1 MNISWRSILTL
12 LVLGGFI
19 ALLSL
24 PFGSIPPIGPLLS
37 PATGFWRQAAENYKQ
52 EELLD
57 FPGLQ
62 APVKVSFDK
71 HRIPH
76 IHAQSEADAY
86 FAQGYLTARDR
97 LWQMDMTARH
107 AGGRLAE
114 ILGPQLVE
122 TDRKQRRLGLL
133 LAAEQSAKAW
143 KKSPDY
149 PLIEAFVAGINTYIN
164 RLKARDYPLEYKLMQ
179 FKPEPWSVLH
189 SALILKSM
197 EQTLCFGNND
207 LQATHAL
214 QWLGRDSFDL
224 IYPEYNPAESPVIP
238 SGTAF
243 AKYTP
248 PPSQYGA
255 LPALQKL
262 LPRESLP
269 QAPEFIGSNN
279 WALSGSKTASGYP
292 ILCNDPHLKLT
303 LPSIWYQLQIET
315 PEMNVRGVSLPGL
328 PGIIIGHN
336 QDIAWGVTNVGQDV
350 LDWYSIQWTDPQKEH
365 YLLDGKEKAVKKVV
379 EVIRVKGA
387 KPIRDTVRYT
397 VWGPV
402 VYEDPD
408 NTYADLA
415 MQWTALLPPQK
426 EQVGTFLHI
435 DKAKNYEE
443 FRQAL
448 RSHQSPPQNFAF
460 ASKDGDIAL
469 IIAGKFPIRRPE
481 QGRFVQDGSQS
492 QNAWQGFI
500 PFEEL
505 PQVLNPERGFVS
517 SANQRSTDLS
527 YPYYYTGRFAD
538 YRGRY
543 INRCLQNM
551 EKAGIEDMKKLQCS
565 TYSLQ
570 AEEILPALLSH
581 LPETDFS
588 EVENQML
595 DSLRQWDYRFNTHSK
610 AAPLFVAWW
619 QAFYRLSWDE
629 WFSRRD
635 SLPLLMP
642 ESWRTIALLDS
653 LPQANFWDIQNTDFR
668 EEAADVVLAAFRQ
681 MSEQLADDFSKANFN
696 WGNYRPFDLNHLA
709 KLKPF
714 SRQKLSVSGHPTAP
728 KAVRNSF
735 GPSWRMI
742 VELSPQPHAL
752 GIYPGGQSGNPGSP
766 YYDDLLPLWLKDQ
779 YEPLEE

>member
-1 MNISWRSILTL
+1 MRFSLRSTAL
-12 LVLGGFI
+12 LIALASLI
-19 ALLSL
+19 ALLSY
-24 PFGSIPPIGPLLS
+24 PFASMPPVGPLLS
-37 PATGFWRQAAENYKQ
+37 PATGFWRQAVENDKQ
-52 EELLD
+52 EEVLD

-76 IHAQSEADAY
+76 IYAQTETDAY

-114 ILGPQLVE
+114 ILGPELVE
-122 TDRKQRRLGLL
+122 TDRQQRRLGLL
-133 LAAEQSAKAW
+133 LAAEESVKAW
-143 KKSPDY
+143 RKSPDY
-149 PLIEAFVAGINTYIN
+149 PLIKAFLSGINTYIH
-164 RLKARDYPLEYKLMQ
+164 RLKPRDYPLEYKLMQ
-179 FKPEPWSVLH
+179 FAPETWTPLH

-238 SGTAF
+238 AGTAF
-243 AKYTP
+243 AKYNP
-248 PPSQYGA
+248 PPPYGA
-255 LPALQKL
+255 IPHGQKPLPRKL
-262 LPRESLP
+262 LPQP
-269 QAPEFIGSNN
+269 PDFIGSNN

-292 ILCNDPHLKLT
+292 MLCNDPHLRLT
-303 LPSIWYQLQIET
+303 LPSIWYQLHIET
-315 PEMNVRGVSLPGL
+315 PQMDVSGVSLPGL

-336 QDIAWGVTNVGQDV
+336 RHIAWGVTNVGQDV
-350 LDWYSIQWTDPQKEH
+350 LDWYAIHWTDPQKEH
-365 YLLDGKEKAVKKVV
+365 YLLDGEEVPVKKVV

-408 NTYADLA
+408 EHYADLA
-415 MQWTALLPPQK
+415 MQWIALSPPSE
-426 EQVGTFLHI
+426 EQMSTFLRI
-435 DKAKNYEE
+435 NKAKNYRE

-460 ASKDGDIAL
+460 ASTEGNIAL

-481 QGRFVQDGSQS
+481 QGRFVQDGSRS
-492 QNAWQGFI
+492 ENAWQGFI
-500 PFEEL
+500 PFENL
-505 PQVLNPERGFVS
+505 PQVLNPKRGFVA
-517 SANQRSTDLS
+517 SANQRSTDPS

-543 INRCLQNM
+543 INRRLQNM
-551 EKAGIEDMKKLQCS
+551 KKAGVEDMKKLQCS

-570 AEEILPALLSH
+570 AEETLPVLLKH
-581 LPETDFS
+581 LPDSSFTPLEK
-588 EVENQML
+588 QML
-595 DSLRQWDYRFNTHSK
+595 DSLRQWNYRFDADSK
-610 AAPLFVAWW
+610 TAPLFLEWW
-619 QAFYRLSWDE
+619 KAFYRLSWDE
-629 WFSRRD
+629 WFARRD

-642 ESWRTIALLDS
+642 ESWRTVNLLDS
-653 LPQANFWDIQNTDFR
+653 LPQANFWDIQKT
-668 EEAADVVLAAFRQ
+668 EAVEQADEVVLAAFRQ
-681 MSEQLADDFSKANFN
+681 MSRQLAADFLKGDFN

-709 KLKPF
+709 QLAPF
-714 SRQKLSVSGHPTAP
+714 SRQKLFVSGHPTAP
-728 KAVRNSF
+728 KAVRNGF

-742 VELSPQPHAL
+742 VELQPEPQAL
-752 GIYPGGQSGNPGSP
+752 GIYPGGQSGNPGSRH
-766 YYDDLLPLWLKDQ
+766 YDELLPIWLKDQ
-779 YEPLEE
+779 YEPFEK